1 MSILLDIDASSR
13 QSLDLPAEGLLGAAR
28 LAPLGPPSGFAL
40 RRSTWAAPKLSNP
53 TFLMSG
59 VRIET
64 MARWKANRGS
74 CTVVRGLPAEG
85 LLGADAPRPCG
96 AAVEDA
102 GVQLRLAAKLSNPL
116 VVCRG
121 FEWTTSSG
129 GNLARFSEIFVGVCR
144 LRDSNPRPT
153 VYKTV
158 ALPLC

>member
-28 LAPLGPPSGFAL
+28 LAPLGPPPGFAL

-74 CTVVRGLPAEG
+74 CTVERGLPAERLEPPTYG
-85 LLGADAPRPCG
+85 LQNRCTTTVLSRPG
-96 AAVEDA
+96 SRAA
-102 GVQLRLAAKLSNPL
+102 L
-116 VVCRG
+116 
-121 FEWTTSSG
+121 
-129 GNLARFSEIFVGVCR
+129 
-144 LRDSNPRPT
+144 
-153 VYKTV
+153 
-158 ALPLC
+158 

>member
-28 LAPLGPPSGFAL
+28 LAPLGPPPGFAL

-85 LLGADAPRPCG
+85 LLGAARLAPYMDAPSLPS
-96 AAVEDA
+96 AS
-102 GVQLRLAAKLSNPL
+102 L
-116 VVCRG
+116 G
-121 FEWTTSSG
+121 FGSQE
-129 GNLARFSEIFVGVCR
+129 
-144 LRDSNPRPT
+144 
-153 VYKTV
+153 
-158 ALPLC
+158 